1 MTHLHDQILP
11 TGTQLGVYEIK
22 GVLKVGAFDI
32 TYHAWNHHLKERV
45 DIQEFFPHEL
55 AVRTNGGLGTEPK
68 SPNDKENFE
77 YGLKTFVDY
86 AELLTQIEHPN
97 IVAVENVLQ
106 LNGTAYLV
114 RAHPEGASLSKVAQP
129 PASLGETE
137 LRFILTSILSA
148 LQRVHEAKLIHG
160 GIQPATIRLGKNGEP
175 LLTDFAAARL
185 AMAARMLQLD
195 TELAMGYAP
204 AEQYEQRYEPGPA
217 SDFYALGATLY
228 YCMTHHQPVAPH
240 DRIIAISK
248 GEPDPMILPAESAG
262 AAYSAEWLKA
272 IDWMLQPNYSNRPQ
286 STDEILSLLKSS
298 SQPEEGKSTPPS
310 SQQKTTS
317 DEKKSVPVT
326 GFSVGVGVMFGIIAL
341 ISVGLWFGEKTAESL
356 EDQQE
361 RVATQSA
368 LEQDT
373 SISDQPLVT
382 PATPEDTSIAMA
394 NTESSQPTAEL
405 MVDNAPSPAS
415 SQANQPAAEEDTVM
429 ATDQESS
436 KEQPVIT
443 SETSLPQHQTAPDK
457 AIDEGLIES
466 HLAAAEKAM
475 RAVRFT
481 TPQRDNAFKYYQ
493 MVLEIDP
500 DNTEAHAGLQRI
512 VDRYIQF
519 IAKARLDGRQ
529 DEAKLYLQRAESVL
543 PDDARLL
550 KIRTELMGADE

>member
-1 MTHLHDQILP
+1 
-11 TGTQLGVYEIK
+11 
-22 GVLKVGAFDI
+22 
-32 TYHAWNHHLKERV
+32 
-45 DIQEFFPHEL
+45 
-55 AVRTNGGLGTEPK
+55 
-68 SPNDKENFE
+68 
-77 YGLKTFVDY
+77 
-86 AELLTQIEHPN
+86 
-97 IVAVENVLQ
+97 
-106 LNGTAYLV
+106 
-114 RAHPEGASLSKVAQP
+114 
-129 PASLGETE
+129 
-137 LRFILTSILSA
+137 
-148 LQRVHEAKLIHG
+148 
-160 GIQPATIRLGKNGEP
+160 
-175 LLTDFAAARL
+175 
-185 AMAARMLQLD
+185 
-195 TELAMGYAP
+195 
-204 AEQYEQRYEPGPA
+204 
-217 SDFYALGATLY
+217 
-228 YCMTHHQPVAPH
+228 
-240 DRIIAISK
+240 
-248 GEPDPMILPAESAG
+248 
-262 AAYSAEWLKA
+262 
-272 IDWMLQPNYSNRPQ
+272 
-286 STDEILSLLKSS
+286 
-298 SQPEEGKSTPPS
+298 
-310 SQQKTTS
+310 
-317 DEKKSVPVT
+317 
-326 GFSVGVGVMFGIIAL
+326 MFGIIAL